1 MLTFSS
7 DINYSFIN
15 KKMKNIAVLL
25 LITLSLSCNP
35 LINISTQGLTYDGT
49 DVYYNGELCAKFS
62 AVELA
67 YDNRKIVREVTF
79 LIVSPKF
86 NDQALSILKLVTSK
100 NPKIEVEVQLN
111 SEEKSY

>member
-1 MLTFSS
+1 
-7 DINYSFIN
+7 
-15 KKMKNIAVLL
+15 MKNIAVLL

-49 DVYYNGELCAKFS
+49 NVYYNGELCAKFS

-79 LIVSPKF
+79 LIVSP
-86 NDQALSILKLVTSK
+86 NGCEVDYA
-100 NPKIEVEVQLN
+100 PKMCRICGVHDACYMYL
-111 SEEKSY
+111 